1 MREVKCYCDE
11 CGKEIEKTPCAG
23 FEIRFGRF
31 TGDNHLDLCTECGQK
46 HIDYLNAIKKTVDQ
60 VELADG
66 QRAKTWVESV
76 THILQEGLKE
86 SQLLK

>member
-1 MREVKCYCDE
+1 
-11 CGKEIEKTPCAG
+11 
-23 FEIRFGRF
+23 
-31 TGDNHLDLCTECGQK
+31 
-46 HIDYLNAIKKTVDQ
+46 